1 MLGARPSIARG
12 QAPAPAALPRAPRRS
27 ARRAAAPIG
36 TPQGPLPFLLSPTTT
51 AAPALL
57 SSTRMM
63 RARAIV
69 CKVSFASPA
78 QSRST
83 LGRGRRLQRARHALV
98 ARGARER
105 ERGTD
110 RRAKE
115 PFFGGTHHPFGGRL
129 SRSLARPATLRRRA
143 FPLAPLPQVARD
155 VDASSRHPPACLSRR
170 SLATQAPPLANL
182 AAAAAAAPDKKT
194 QPRRQPTKNPL
205 SLPLPIINNKL
216 PTNNK
221 QADNNGSTTTPP
233 PPPPLPFRKILCA
246 NRGEIAIRVFRAGS
260 ELGLRTVAVYSP
272 ADRLQPHRYNADES
286 YCVGTTDMQPV
297 ACYLDVEAVLAI
309 AKAAGVDAIHPGY
322 GFLSEN
328 ATFARRCAEEG
339 IAFVGPRP
347 ETIEAMGDKTAA
359 RRAAL
364 ACGVPVVPGTNESL
378 SSADEARAFAEEAG
392 YPVILKAAMGG
403 GGRGMRIVRDA
414 SEMDE
419 LFGRASAEAKAAF
432 GDGSMFAEKYVEDPR
447 HIEVQILADGQ
458 GGVVH
463 LYERDCSVQRRHQKV
478 VEVAPAPAL
487 DSAVKQRLY
496 DDAVRLCRHV
506 DYKNAGTV
514 EFMVDKHGAHYF
526 LEVNPRVQV
535 EHTVTEVVTGVDIV
549 QAQVRIAGG
558 AKLSE
563 LGLGTQEAIAKPNGF
578 AVQCRVTSEDPEQG
592 FQPDAGR
599 LEAYRVP
606 GGPGI
611 RLDGAVTTGNVVSR
625 YYDSLLAKVVA
636 SAPTYER
643 AVQRASRA
651 LQEFQVRGVK
661 TNIAFLENVLRHPEF
676 VGGAP
681 TTSFI
686 ERNAKD
692 LFRFE
697 GHPSARASKLLA
709 YLADVRV
716 NGARH
721 PGASGPAPGRAPPPL
736 PAVPGLDAAAAKAGK
751 KGGAPALSSLDGGGS
766 SPSSSP
772 LPPPPGW
779 RDVLLREGPDGWAK
793 AVRAHKGVLI
803 TDTTMRDAH
812 QSLLA
817 TRMRTHDLL
826 RAAPATSHLLA
837 PAGSLECWGGATFD
851 VALRFLHECPWRRLE
866 QLREQVPNV
875 PFQML
880 LRGANAVGYTSYPD
894 NVVRAFCEEA
904 VRTGVDIF
912 RVFDSL
918 NYLDNLKFGLDAVRD
933 AGGVAEGTICYTGD
947 LLDPGCKYNL
957 DYYMALAEAL
967 VEHGVH
973 ALAVKDMAG
982 LLKPRAATALIGALR
997 RRFPD
1002 VVIHVHTHDSAG
1014 TGVAT
1019 QLAAAA
1025 AGADIVDA
1033 ALDAMSGLTSQPSMG
1048 AIVAALRGS
1057 EHDTGLDPA
1066 SILELSRYWEGT
1078 RALYTQFE
1086 SGQLFSSSD
1095 VYRHEMP
1102 GGQYTNLKF
1111 QASQTLG
1118 PAAAS
1123 SSPEQQWAQVQ
1134 DAYAAANRALGDIVK
1149 VTPSSKVVGDLA
1161 QFMVSNGIQD
1171 EGQLAAR
1178 AADLSFP
1185 ASVIEFFQG
1194 YLGQPPFG
1202 WPEPLRRDVL
1212 KGRPVVDGRPGASL
1226 PSLSLEA
1233 LLNRLR
1239 DKYPASDGAA
1249 AISHRDVLSAALY
1262 PAVFDEYRAFCLR
1275 YSDAVERLPTPA
1287 FLSPLKEDDE
1297 VEIGLGRGVETHVR
1311 FKAVGELQPTGKRDV
1326 YFEVNGVPRV
1336 VEVEDT
1342 RAAPGGAA
1350 ASGGGGPRAA
1360 RATREKADVGLLGS
1374 VGAPMA
1380 GSVVEVSVK
1389 PGQQVA
1395 AGAQLAVLSAMK
1407 METAV
1412 CAPVAGKVSQV
1423 AVDKGD
1429 EVAAGDLVALIEA
1442 VDAAAGGGGGAA
1454 APKAT
1459 AAAA

>member
-1 MLGARPSIARG
+1 MTTPIA
-12 QAPAPAALPRAPRRS
+12 PPHEPVPAAISTFRI
-27 ARRAAAPIG
+27 AAAVAA
-36 TPQGPLPFLLSPTTT
+36 SP
-51 AAPALL
+51 PPRSPPPL
-57 SSTRMM
+57 SS
-63 RARAIV
+63 
-69 CKVSFASPA
+69 P
-78 QSRST
+78 ST
-83 LGRGRRLQRARHALV
+83 
-98 ARGARER
+98 
-105 ERGTD
+105 
-110 RRAKE
+110 
-115 PFFGGTHHPFGGRL
+115 
-129 SRSLARPATLRRRA
+129 
-143 FPLAPLPQVARD
+143 
-155 VDASSRHPPACLSRR
+155 
-170 SLATQAPPLANL
+170 NL
-182 AAAAAAAPDKKT
+182 AK
-194 QPRRQPTKNPL
+194 QNP
-205 SLPLPIINNKL
+205 
-216 PTNNK
+216 
-221 QADNNGSTTTPP
+221 QADNGNNNGASNTSPP
-233 PPPPLPFRKILCA
+233 SPPPLPFRKILCA
-246 NRGEIAIRVFRAGS
+246 NRGEIAIRVFRAGT

-286 YCVGTTDMQPV
+286 YCVGTPDMQPV

-364 ACGVPVVPGTNESL
+364 ACGVPVVPGTNEPL
-378 SSADEARAFAEEAG
+378 SSADEARAFAESAG

-419 LFGRASAEAKAAF
+419 LFGRASAEARAAF
-432 GDGSMFAEKYVEDPR
+432 GDGSMFIEKYVEDPR

-458 GGVVH
+458 GGVIH

-496 DDAVRLCRHV
+496 DDAVRLCQHV
-506 DYKNAGTV
+506 QYKNAGTV

-558 AKLSE
+558 AKLSD
-563 LGLGTQEAIAKPNGF
+563 LGLGTQAAIPPPNGF

-661 TNIAFLENVLRHPEF
+661 TNISFLENVLRHPEF
-676 VGGAP
+676 LGGAP

-686 ERNAKD
+686 ERNAND

-721 PGASGPAPGRAPPPL
+721 PGAAGPPPGRKPPPL
-736 PAVPGLDAAAAKAGK
+736 PVVPGLDAAAAKAAAK
-751 KGGAPALSSLDGGGS
+751 AKGGAPALSSLDGGA

-779 RDVLLREGPDGWAK
+779 RDVLLRDGPEGWAK

-837 PAGSLECWGGATFD
+837 NAGSLECWGGATFD

-866 QLREQVPNV
+866 QLREAVPNV

-904 VRTGVDIF
+904 VRSGVDIF

-947 LLDPGCKYNL
+947 LLDPSCKYNL
-957 DYYMALAEAL
+957 DYYMSLAEAL
-967 VEHGVH
+967 VDHGVH

-982 LLKPRAATALIGALR
+982 LLKPRAATVLVGALR
-997 RRFPD
+997 QRFPN

-1033 ALDAMSGLTSQPSMG
+1033 AVDAMSGLTSQPSMG
-1048 AIVAALRGS
+1048 AIVAALRGT

-1066 SILELSRYWEGT
+1066 AVLELSRYWEGT

-1161 QFMVSNGIQD
+1161 QFMVSNGISD
-1171 EGQLAAR
+1171 EHQLLAR

-1202 WPEPLRRDVL
+1202 WPEPLRASVL
-1212 KGRPVVDGRPGASL
+1212 KGRPVVEGRPGASL
-1226 PSLSLEA
+1226 PALSLDA

-1262 PAVFDEYRAFCLR
+1262 PQVFDEYRAFCLR
-1275 YSDAVERLPTPA
+1275 YSDVVERLPTPA

-1297 VEIGLGRGVETHVR
+1297 VEIALGRGVETHVR

-1342 RAAPGGAA
+1342 RAAAAAAGGGAA
-1350 ASGGGGPRAA
+1350 GGPRAA
-1360 RATREKADVGLLGS
+1360 RATREKADVALLGS

-1389 PGQQVA
+1389 PGQEVA

-1412 CAPVAGKVSQV
+1412 CAPVAGRVAQV

-1442 VDAAAGGGGGAA
+1442 AADAKAAGGAGGAA
-1454 APKAT
+1454 GGV
-1459 AAAA
+1459 AAAAATKEKAAAA

>member
-1 MLGARPSIARG
+1 
-12 QAPAPAALPRAPRRS
+12 
-27 ARRAAAPIG
+27 
-36 TPQGPLPFLLSPTTT
+36 
-51 AAPALL
+51 
-57 SSTRMM
+57 
-63 RARAIV
+63 
-69 CKVSFASPA
+69 
-78 QSRST
+78 
-83 LGRGRRLQRARHALV
+83 
-98 ARGARER
+98 
-105 ERGTD
+105 
-110 RRAKE
+110 
-115 PFFGGTHHPFGGRL
+115 
-129 SRSLARPATLRRRA
+129 
-143 FPLAPLPQVARD
+143 
-155 VDASSRHPPACLSRR
+155 
-170 SLATQAPPLANL
+170 
-182 AAAAAAAPDKKT
+182 
-194 QPRRQPTKNPL
+194 
-205 SLPLPIINNKL
+205 
-216 PTNNK
+216 
-221 QADNNGSTTTPP
+221 
-233 PPPPLPFRKILCA
+233 
-246 NRGEIAIRVFRAGS
+246 VFRAGT

-286 YCVGTTDMQPV
+286 YCVGTADMQPV
-297 ACYLDVEAVLAI
+297 SCYLDVEAVLSI

-339 IAFVGPRP
+339 IAFVGPNP

-364 ACGVPVVPGTNESL
+364 ACDVPVVPGTNEPL
-378 SSADEARAFAEEAG
+378 SSADEARAFAAEAG

-419 LFGRASAEAKAAF
+419 LFSRASAEAKAAF
-432 GDGSMFAEKYVEDPR
+432 GDGAMFVEKYVEDPR
-447 HIEVQILADGQ
+447 HIEIQILADGQ

-487 DSAVKQRLY
+487 DAAVKKRLY
-496 DDAVRLCRHV
+496 ADAVKLCRHV
-506 DYKNAGTV
+506 GYKNAGTV

-563 LGLGTQEAIAKPNGF
+563 LGLGSQELIPPPNGY

-599 LEAYRVP
+599 LEAYRLP

-676 VGGAP
+676 LGGAP

-721 PGASGPAPGRAPPPL
+721 PGATGPASKRAPPP
-736 PAVPGLDAAAAKAGK
+736 PPSVPGLVLPVSAAAA
-751 KGGAPALSSLDGGGS
+751 PLSSLSSMDGG

-772 LPPPPGW
+772 TPPPSGW
-779 RDVLLREGPDGWAK
+779 RDVLLRDGPDGWAR

-817 TRMRTHDLL
+817 TRMRTHDIL

-837 PAGSLECWGGATFD
+837 NAGSLECWGGATFD

-866 QLREQVPNV
+866 QLREAVPNV

-894 NVVRAFCEEA
+894 NVVRAFCDEA
-904 VRTGVDIF
+904 VRSGVDIF

-918 NYLDNLKFGLDAVRD
+918 NYLDNLKFGLDAVRS

-947 LLDPGCKYNL
+947 LLDPKCKYSL
-957 DYYMALAEAL
+957 DYYLELAEAL

-982 LLKPRAATALIGALR
+982 LLKPAAATKLVGALR
-997 RRFPD
+997 ARFPD
-1002 VVIHVHTHDSAG
+1002 TVIHVHTHDSAG

-1033 ALDAMSGLTSQPSMG
+1033 AVDAMSGLTSQPSMG
-1048 AIVAALRGS
+1048 AIVAALRGG

-1066 SILELSRYWEGT
+1066 AVLELSRYWEGT
-1078 RALYTQFE
+1078 RGLYSQFE
-1086 SGQLFSSSD
+1086 SGMLFSSSD

-1111 QASQTLG
+1111 QASQVLG
-1118 PAAAS
+1118 KAAAG
-1123 SSPEQQWAQVQ
+1123 SSPEQQWESVQ

-1161 QFMVSNGIQD
+1161 QFMVSNGI
-1171 EGQLAAR
+1171 ESEAQLVER
-1178 AADLSFP
+1178 AGDLSFP

-1202 WPEPLRRDVL
+1202 WPEPLRSAVL
-1212 KGRPVVDGRPGASL
+1212 KGRPVVEGRPGASL
-1226 PSLSLEA
+1226 PPLNLDA

-1239 DKYPASDGAA
+1239 DKYPASDGAS
-1249 AISHRDVLSAALY
+1249 AITHRDVLSAALY
-1262 PAVFDEYRAFCLR
+1262 PQVFDEYRAFCLR
-1275 YSDAVERLPTPA
+1275 YSDSVERLPTPA

-1297 VEIGLGRGVETHVR
+1297 VTIALGRGVETHVR
-1311 FKAVGELQPTGKRDV
+1311 FKAVGELQQTGKRDV

-1342 RAAPGGAA
+1342 RAAAAAAEGGAA
-1350 ASGGGGPRAA
+1350 GGPRAA

-1389 PGQQVA
+1389 PGQEVA

-1412 CAPVAGKVSQV
+1412 CAPVAGRVAQV

-1442 VDAAAGGGGGAA
+1442 AEGADKTGAGGSK
-1454 APKAT
+1454 AP
-1459 AAAA
+1459 AAAAKVATTA